1 MRMAPRDVAPIVH
14 EGVRYDAP
22 HCFQSDQLKAPDL
35 NPRERMMQVL
45 QQAAARENPVDPSA
59 LLTDPARCRQVLEQ
73 KGFSAEEVELMDRHL
88 ESERVLR
95 RGITQSLQE
104 LILKSLGQGGPPNPM
119 AAISPEWLL
128 EALEKE
134 GTLST
139 EQRQQAVGRWQASQ
153 QALKQGLQRISGQ
166 NGGWL
171 VASDDQNG
179 NCLWSLRVYQPQD
192 GEDVFITSLE
202 IDGEQLLVRDEKRRL
217 HRVDLKLRQVV

>member
-22 HCFQSDQLKAPDL
+22 HWFQSDQVKAPEL
-35 NPRERMMQVL
+35 SARERMMQVL
-45 QQAAARENPVDPSA
+45 QQAVDPSA
-59 LLTDPARCRQVLEQ
+59 LLTDPARCRQVLEE
-73 KGFSAEEVELMDRHL
+73 KGFSAEEVEQMDRHL

-95 RGITQSLQE
+95 RVITESLQE

-128 EALEKE
+128 GALEKD
-134 GTLST
+134 GTLSP

-153 QALKQGLQRISGQ
+153 QALKQGLQSLSGQ

-171 VASDDQNG
+171 VASDDNNG
-179 NCLWSLRVYQPQD
+179 SSLWSLRVYQPED
-192 GEDVFITSLE
+192 GEEVFITSLE
-202 IDGEQLLVRDEKRRL
+202 MDGEQLVVRDEKRRQ